1 MDEVKEIPAFL
12 AGTKRSTP
20 DDLAWAFPAVEPGIE
35 PLGGRVIVQLR
46 RVSNRLTDWGFQITE
61 DTKETEKWNV
71 MVGKVIALGPL
82 AFKNRDTLQPWP
94 EGVWVGVGDFVRV
107 PKWGGDRWERD
118 VPGEDELEDPVL
130 FMTLNDHEVITRVT
144 DDPLSYKAYV

>member
-12 AGTKRSTP
+12 AGTKLSTP
-20 DDLAWAFPAVEPGIE
+20 EDLAWAFPTVPPGIE

-46 RVSNRLTDWGFQITE
+46 RVSSKLTNWGFQITSE
-61 DTKETEKWNV
+61 TKETEKWNV

-107 PKWGGDRWERD
+107 PKWGGDRWE
-118 VPGEDELEDPVL
+118 VKPPGAKSNEEPVL
-130 FMTLNDHEVITRVT
+130 FMTLNDHEIIGRVVG
-144 DDPLSYKAYV
+144 DPLSFKAYL